1 MRKAK
6 LYLIIFILFMSLPIM
21 ISAEVCEND
30 NIVLKSISLNNKTDY
45 VEEITPATTKKDEIN
60 LDIKMFETGDF
71 IEYNLRVKN
80 TSNDTFYLEKSFI
93 NIESDYIDYTL
104 SYKDDSNLMKA
115 NTEKEVLLKIFYKNE
130 VPKEKF
136 ASDKYSDK
144 LSFKIDLSKKDSI
157 LNPKTG
163 TKLLLLLLISIT
175 VIVGTIYTIKG
186 KKKSMNVLLLIMSSL
201 LMIPISTFAVC
212 KNEIKI
218 NLNVDIMS
226 YLANPNYRYASSSYL
241 LTTSGK
247 LYNYDINILNYNEE
261 ILATLDNLNANEVTT
276 NVKHFDEYRNYYYTN
291 DNKIYTLNNLELLLD
306 NIKDIYNIGEPY
318 AITKDNKLYKIE
330 NGTATFISE
339 NVDYVYND
347 GSSSIYY
354 LIDLDG
360 NIHQY
365 KRINTGENNYDVL
378 NKTIFENS
386 NNEDITGIYMSF
398 NYITFKMNNND
409 YYLYYLKDS
418 DDIGLVKF
426 NDLKYILK
434 KDHYYANL
442 GVKNNGNLVDLTN
455 LSIELEEP
463 IIMNTTSS
471 SFIVDKNRKLYKTN
485 KTLIDTGVTVKE
497 CVVYQLN
504 GPYRYSACIDKND
517 FIHLDGSNKSSPFCT
532 QTQYSCS
539 ETTRN
544 IKVSQIGQYNSSL
557 YVKTTGGEIY
567 VWDNSHS
574 YFAKTNVSESSIN
587 WLDDVISNFTS
598 NHYNYYSKV
607 DDYKNDLDKVSPTT
621 NNIINYYG
629 DNEPTNDINNSD
641 FKLIKS
647 DDGWKYTRLYSESG
661 EK

>member
-136 ASDKYSDK
+136 ALDKYSDK

-226 YLANPNYRYASSSYL
+226 YLVNPNYRYASSSYL

-247 LYNYDINILNYNEE
+247 LYNYDINRLNYNEE

-544 IKVSQIGQYNSSL
+544 IKVSQIGQYNSLL

-598 NHYNYYSKV
+598 NHYNYYAKV

>member
-247 LYNYDINILNYNEE
+247 LYNYDINRLNYNEE

>member
-130 VPKEKF
+130 VPKENF
-136 ASDKYSDK
+136 ASDKYSDT

-175 VIVGTIYTIKG
+175 VIVGTIYTIKE
-186 KKKSMNVLLLIMSSL
+186 KKRSMNVLLLIMSSL

-226 YLANPNYRYASSSYL
+226 YLVNPNYRYASSSYL

-247 LYNYDINILNYNEE
+247 LYNYDINRLNYDEE
-261 ILATLDNLNANEVTT
+261 IPATLDKLYAEEIAT
-276 NVKHFDEYRNYYYTN
+276 NVKHFDEYHNYYFTE
-291 DNKIYTLNNLELLLD
+291 DNKLFTLNSNTLLLE
-306 NIKDIYNIGEPY
+306 NIKDLYNTGVPY

-330 NGTATFISE
+330 DGKVTFISD
-339 NVDYVYND
+339 NVNYIHNNGNLSEYF
-347 GSSSIYY
+347 

-365 KRINTGENNYDVL
+365 KRINSGENNYDVL

-386 NNEDITGIYMSF
+386 NSDEITKILSNT
-398 NYITFKMNNND
+398 NYITIKINNKD
-409 YYLYYLKDS
+409 YYLYYLNDS
-418 DDIGLVKF
+418 DDIGLVKL

-434 KDHYYANL
+434 K
-442 GVKNNGNLVDLTN
+442 
-455 LSIELEEP
+455 
-463 IIMNTTSS
+463 
-471 SFIVDKNRKLYKTN
+471 
-485 KTLIDTGVTVKE
+485 
-497 CVVYQLN
+497 
-504 GPYRYSACIDKND
+504 
-517 FIHLDGSNKSSPFCT
+517 
-532 QTQYSCS
+532 
-539 ETTRN
+539 
-544 IKVSQIGQYNSSL
+544 
-557 YVKTTGGEIY
+557 
-567 VWDNSHS
+567 
-574 YFAKTNVSESSIN
+574 
-587 WLDDVISNFTS
+587 
-598 NHYNYYSKV
+598 
-607 DDYKNDLDKVSPTT
+607 
-621 NNIINYYG
+621 
-629 DNEPTNDINNSD
+629 
-641 FKLIKS
+641 
-647 DDGWKYTRLYSESG
+647 
-661 EK
+661 